1 MDNRLGDRTSP
12 ISNSAMCDEVL
23 RGPTPTSDL
32 SPDRVATVQRRRTV
46 LIAESTSNDV
56 LRKERGTEAA
66 EENASL
72 ERLVQHLSATRVQVV
87 PLA

>member
-1 MDNRLGDRTSP
+1 
-12 ISNSAMCDEVL
+12 VL
-23 RGPTPTSDL
+23 
-32 SPDRVATVQRRRTV
+32 V
-46 LIAESTSNDV
+46 AESTSNDV
-56 LRKERGTEAA
+56 LRKERVTEAA